1 MGEEDLLS
9 GGKAND
15 RLDPVDLEALLAQVD
30 RFVRERLEPK
40 AADIDAAGVFPTDL
54 YKEFGSLGIFGL
66 FAPQSYGGLG
76 EDLRA
81 ACLITERLA
90 KECLS
95 FAISVSNCAD
105 CIAPIVQAGR
115 QKVLDS
121 ILPGILAGELI
132 PAFCLSE
139 ASGGSDVVA
148 MKMHATK
155 VNGGYRLEG
164 EKTWITSATAADVYI
179 MFAKTDATAGHK
191 GLSAFVVPRT
201 AENLTIGA
209 AEALLGLRAS
219 PVATV
224 TCTGTFVPDDFLL
237 GSEGDGFKLAMSA
250 MDHARVVIA
259 SCALGAAGKAVETA
273 VEYAR
278 TRQQFGKPIIEHQGL
293 GFILADLVAELA
305 ESRAFVANAII
316 EVEEGSPQRA
326 GLYAAMAKKT
336 ASDFAMRAAIDA
348 AQVLGANGLSKAY
361 PVERLIRDC
370 KALQIFEGT
379 NQIQQW
385 IIARQL
391 AKNGISLTGLAELLA

>member
-9 GGKAND
+9 GGKADD
-15 RLDPVDLEALLAQVD
+15 RLDPGDLEALLAQVD

-40 AADIDAAGVFPTDL
+40 AADIDAAGVFPADL

-66 FAPQSYGGLG
+66 FAPQSHGGLG

-121 ILPGILAGELI
+121 VLPGILAGELI

-155 VNGGYRLEG
+155 VEGGYRLEG
-164 EKTWITSATAADVYI
+164 EKTWITSATAADVFVV
-179 MFAKTDATAGHK
+179 FAKTDASAGHR
-191 GLSAFVVPRT
+191 GLSAFVVPRS
-201 AENLTIGA
+201 AQNLTIGA

-224 TCTGTFVPDDFLL
+224 TCTGTFVPDEFLL
-237 GSEGDGFKLAMSA
+237 GSEGDGFKLAMAA

-259 SCALGAAGKAVETA
+259 SCALGAAGKAVEAA

-278 TRQQFGKPIIEHQGL
+278 NRQQFGKPIIEHQGL
-293 GFILADLVAELA
+293 GFLLADLVTGLA
-305 ESRAFVANAII
+305 ECRALVANAVV
-316 EVEEGSPQRA
+316 EVEAGDPRRT
-326 GLYAAMAKKT
+326 GLYAAMAKK
-336 ASDFAMRAAIDA
+336 ASSDFAMRAAIDA
-348 AQVLGANGLSKAY
+348 AQVLGAIGLSKAY

-379 NQIQQW
+379 NQIQQM

-391 AKNGISLTGLAELLA
+391 TRNGLVLPELSELL